1 MLLTIHHMWQLGSSH
16 LEWGLPGDLP
26 RGPPVRLP
34 DVVALK
40 GELKMAWNALQEG
53 VSLDNKA

>member
-1 MLLTIHHMWQLGSSH
+1 MWQLGSSY

-40 GELKMAWNALQEG
+40 GELKMVWNALQEG